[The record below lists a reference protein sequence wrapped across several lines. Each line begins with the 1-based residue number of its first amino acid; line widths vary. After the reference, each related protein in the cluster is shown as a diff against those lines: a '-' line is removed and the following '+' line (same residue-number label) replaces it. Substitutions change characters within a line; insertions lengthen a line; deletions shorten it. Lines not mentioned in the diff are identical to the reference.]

1 MIAGFMADPY
11 LQQVA
16 HMIVHIS
23 QPLEDSY
30 YKALKAASKGWHT
43 QAAFAAKR
51 AQGQY
56 VRTMHDLLATVQT
69 DSSGLHDALRMTRA
83 SRRAAPQDTPAW
95 AQKEL
100 ELLRTCNKFA
110 CCLASNVWWSN
121 AHYTMAMPDLLVN
134 CRDPAELTSAMTHAK
149 ALVSVIVDAERHSCT
164 DAAWTSLMVDL
175 GWNKQQ
181 LARESMALLIQ
192 SGYDASNHNLKKLAK
207 RLFMGSAST
216 KDTLE
221 STIAFLH
228 RKATTH
234 STNFK
239 MADPC
244 KWLYAVVSPY
254 AEAGGCPQLMP
265 ERTDFDTVLGPNGF
279 PDREYA
285 AQHLFSIKNTILPKP
300 TVLHRPRDIKDSK
313 WRNSGPLA
321 QQRSSAAAAYL
332 MSDKDTRWANVD
344 LCWIGLLPG
353 FRFRELPGGLG
364 VSEQAYG

>member
-221 STIAFLH
+221 STFAFLH
-228 RKATTH
+228 RKATAH

-279 PDREYA
+279 MARLCDSTLRNIQPSG
-285 AQHLFSIKNTILPKP
+285 FSGCYSIM
-300 TVLHRPRDIKDSK
+300 R
-313 WRNSGPLA
+313 
-321 QQRSSAAAAYL
+321 
-332 MSDKDTRWANVD
+332 TR
-344 LCWIGLLPG
+344 
-353 FRFRELPGGLG
+353 GGRVYMYSIYVQISVG
-364 VSEQAYG
+364 VKSVQIAVMGVQ